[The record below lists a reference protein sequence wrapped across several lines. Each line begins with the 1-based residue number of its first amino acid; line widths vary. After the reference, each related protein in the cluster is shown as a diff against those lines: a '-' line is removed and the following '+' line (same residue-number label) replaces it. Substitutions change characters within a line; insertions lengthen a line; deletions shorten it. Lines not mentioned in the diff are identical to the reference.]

1 MRLVRSAS
9 TPARSAA
16 ATPTADSAAVADPPE
31 PPPKF
36 DARAAADDDDEDED
50 ADASDDFD
58 GARRRV
64 PDRSA
69 RVIARE
75 IGVFGRT
82 PGFRLDT
89 DRGCRLSAVMVTRM
103 MIRTVAPPR

>member
-9 TPARSAA
+9 TPGARSAAA
-16 ATPTADSAAVADPPE
+16 ATPTADSAVVADPPE

-64 PDRSA
+64 PDRSG

-75 IGVFGRT
+75 IGVFGVLR
-82 PGFRLDT
+82 GFV
-89 DRGCRLSAVMVTRM
+89 S
-103 MIRTVAPPR
+103 IRTGGAVSAR